1 MFPLGSPLFPHTPLA
16 LRIFEPR
23 YLTMM
28 GRLLDAEDP
37 VFGVVLIERGHEAGG
52 GDQRASIG
60 TLARILRI
68 EVGADDLHVLALGGE
83 RVTVDRWGDDDPH
96 PVADV
101 TPIPALVWHDELEPL
116 RREAERVVRR
126 VATLA
131 STIGSARWDPGAA
144 IAEDPLEACWQI
156 AAMAPVGAYD
166 QFRLLQATTVG
177 GLLRSVID
185 LCLEEE
191 PVLVA
196 RASDARDDDD
206 DRDDDDR
213 DE

>member
-1 MFPLGSPLFPHTPLA
+1 MFPLGSVLFPHTPVA

-52 GDQRASIG
+52 GDQRASRG

-68 EVGADDLHVLALGGE
+68 EVGADDLHVLALGIE
-83 RVTVDRWGDDDPH
+83 RVEVDRWRDDDPH
-96 PVADV
+96 PVADL
-101 TPIPALVWHDELEPL
+101 TPLPALEWDDALEPL

-126 VATLA
+126 LATLA
-131 STIGSARWDPGAA
+131 STLGESRWDPNAA
-144 IAEDPLEACWQI
+144 ISEDPLESCWQI
-156 AAMAPVGAYD
+156 AAMAPLGSYD
-166 QFRLLQATTVG
+166 QHRLLGATSAG
-177 GLLRSVID
+177 GLLRAVID

-191 PVLVA
+191 PVLIA
-196 RASDARDDDD
+196 RATDAREAGG
-206 DRDDDDR
+206 
-213 DE
+213 DED

>member
-23 YLTMM
+23 YLTML

-52 GDQRASIG
+52 GDQRASLG
-60 TLARILRI
+60 TLARIVRV
-68 EVGADDLHVLALGGE
+68 EAGGEDLHVLALGGD
-83 RVTVDRWGDDDPH
+83 RVTVDRWRDDDPH
-96 PVADV
+96 PIADV
-101 TPIPALVWHDELEPL
+101 TPVPALEWDDALEPV

-131 STIGSARWDPGAA
+131 STLGEARWDPNGE
-144 IAEDPLEACWQI
+144 ISEDPLESCWQL

-185 LCLEEE
+185 LCLDEE
-191 PVLVA
+191 PVLIA
-196 RASDARDDDD
+196 RAADARGDDELDAD
-206 DRDDDDR
+206 
-213 DE
+213 

>member
-1 MFPLGSPLFPHTPLA
+1 MFPLGSPLLPHTPLA

-52 GDQRASIG
+52 GDQRASVG
-60 TLARILRI
+60 TLARALRI
-68 EVGADDLHVLALGGE
+68 EVGADDLFLLAIGE
-83 RVTVDRWGDDDPH
+83 QRVTVDRWRDDDPH
-96 PVADV
+96 PVADL
-101 TPIPALVWHDELEPL
+101 TPIPALEWDDALEPL
-116 RREAERVVRR
+116 RREAERVARR

-131 STIGSARWDPGAA
+131 STIGASRWDPDAA
-144 IAEDPLEACWQI
+144 ISQDPLEACWQI
-156 AAMAPVGAYD
+156 AAIAPLGPYD
-166 QFRLLQATTVG
+166 QYRLLQATTAG

-196 RASDARDDDD
+196 RAADAHGDDDA
-206 DRDDDDR
+206 DDD
-213 DE
+213 

>member
-28 GRLLDAEDP
+28 GRLLDAEEA

-52 GDQRASIG
+52 GDQRSSFG
-60 TLARILRI
+60 TLARIVRI
-68 EVGADDLHVLALGGE
+68 EVGGDDLHVLALGGE
-83 RVTVDRWGDDDPH
+83 RVTVERWLDDDPH
-96 PVADV
+96 PIADV
-101 TPIPALVWHDELEPL
+101 TPIPALEWDDALEPM

-131 STIGSARWDPGAA
+131 STLGESRWDPNG
-144 IAEDPLEACWQI
+144 EVSDDPLESCWQL
-156 AAMAPVGAYD
+156 AAMAPLGAYD
-166 QFRLLQATTVG
+166 QFRLLQATTTG

-185 LCLEEE
+185 LCLDEE
-191 PVLVA
+191 PVLIA
-196 RASDARDDDD
+196 RATDARDDD
-206 DRDDDDR
+206 
-213 DE
+213 

>member
-1 MFPLGSPLFPHTPLA
+1 MDAVPMFPLGSPLLPHTPLA

-60 TLARILRI
+60 TLARIVRV
-68 EVGADDLHVLALGGE
+68 EVGAEDLHVLAVGGE
-83 RVTVDRWGDDDPH
+83 RATVDRWRDDDPH

-101 TPIPALVWHDELEPL
+101 TPIPELDWDDALEPV

-131 STIGSARWDPGAA
+131 STLGESQWDPNAA
-144 IAEDPLEACWQI
+144 VSEDPVESSWQL
-156 AAMAPVGAYD
+156 AAMAPLGAYD
-166 QFRLLQATTVG
+166 QYRLLQATSAG

-196 RASDARDDDD
+196 RASDAREDDDD
-206 DRDDDDR
+206 
-213 DE
+213 